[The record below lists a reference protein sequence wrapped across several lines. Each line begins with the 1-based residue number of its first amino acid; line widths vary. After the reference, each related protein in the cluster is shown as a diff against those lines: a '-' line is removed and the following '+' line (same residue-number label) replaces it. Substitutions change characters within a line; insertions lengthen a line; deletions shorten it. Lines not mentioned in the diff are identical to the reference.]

1 MLLLKTVDIIIYNL
15 TLSSVHFGT
24 LCTILKQESLIYLIT
39 SVTSHTV
46 LFMLLISTNNYFNTN
61 NVDVPNAIKSTKL
74 ELATKMQILVA

>member
-1 MLLLKTVDIIIYNL
+1 MLLLKTVDIN
-15 TLSSVHFGT
+15 TTSHSPLSILVHYVLF
-24 LCTILKQESLIYLIT
+24 LKQESLIYLIT